1 MSLRNWILRA
11 LPRLLPREFRERVL
25 EPAIADLEHEE
36 RSSRLPRSRQWLA
49 LTVLTA
55 ECLRLGVP
63 QFVWR
68 RGRPT
73 RLGLSVLAVILL
85 LALLIQ
91 RSRYVAA

>member
-1 MSLRNWILRA
+1 MALRNWILRV
-11 LPRLLPREFRERVL
+11 LPRLLPPEFRERVL
-25 EPAIADLEHEE
+25 EPALADLEHEE
-36 RSSRLPRSRQWLA
+36 RSSHVRRSRQWLA
-49 LTVLTA
+49 RTILIA

-73 RLGLSVLAVILL
+73 RFGLSVVAVILL
-85 LALLIQ
+85 LVWLIQ

>member
-1 MSLRNWILRA
+1 MALRNWILRA
-11 LPRLLPREFRERVL
+11 LSRLLPEEFRERVF
-25 EPAIADLEHEE
+25 EPALADLEHDE
-36 RSSRLPRSRQWLA
+36 RSSRVRRSTQWLA
-49 LTVLTA
+49 MTVLIA

-63 QFVWR
+63 QLVWR

-73 RLGLSVLAVILL
+73 RLGIGMLAVILL

>member
-1 MSLRNWILRA
+1 MAPRNLILRA
-11 LPRLLPREFRERVL
+11 LPRLLPQEFRERVL
-25 EPAIADLEHEE
+25 EPALADVEHEE
-36 RSSRLPRSRQWLA
+36 RSSRVRRSRRWLA
-49 LTVLTA
+49 LTILIA

-85 LALLIQ
+85 LILLIQ